1 MCVVVR
7 ENYWGKGKLYVPLLG
22 GLSRVS
28 QDTRTR
34 HRHCHRA
41 LVRHGSHLSRNRLN
55 LEPWFCYWLASALSS
70 LTCLV
75 LKIGAILE
83 GRDTI
88 SSERAEDSLT
98 AGVLRDASRA
108 WQCTSMIPPFGRLK
122 QEGCLGS
129 TIKTKL
135 NRKAGTAE
143 AQFCQRFPT
152 LVSLGAQGLRS
163 RRPFCSAMAMGC
175 RGAWDAQA
183 KRRSAVSVVQ
193 TPMLFM

>member
-7 ENYWGKGKLYVPLLG
+7 ENYRGKGKLYVPLLG

-34 HRHCHRA
+34 HGHCHRA

-88 SSERAEDSLT
+88 SNERAEDSLT

-108 WQCTSMIPPFGRLK
+108 WQCTSMIIWKAETGRLPGQHHK
-122 QEGCLGS
+122 NQIEQ
-129 TIKTKL
+129 K
-135 NRKAGTAE
+135 
-143 AQFCQRFPT
+143 
-152 LVSLGAQGLRS
+152 S
-163 RRPFCSAMAMGC
+163 RYS
-175 RGAWDAQA
+175 
-183 KRRSAVSVVQ
+183 
-193 TPMLFM
+193 

>member
-7 ENYWGKGKLYVPLLG
+7 ENYRGKGKLYVPLLG

-55 LEPWFCYWLASALSS
+55 LEPWFCYWLASALRS

-98 AGVLRDASRA
+98 AGVLKDASRA
-108 WQCTSMIPPFGRLK
+108 WQCTSMIPSFGRLK

-143 AQFCQRFPT
+143 AQFCQR
-152 LVSLGAQGLRS
+152 SLPSCLLGPKDCAPDAPSVQQWPWAAGEPGMP
-163 RRPFCSAMAMGC
+163 RP
-175 RGAWDAQA
+175 RGDQ
-183 KRRSAVSVVQ
+183 
-193 TPMLFM
+193 LCL